1 MTRTQSILLG
11 ILFLLI
17 VAVNIFLQS
26 ASWRHPIENYIN
38 QQLSDDTGW
47 TVNIPELEGNL
58 LGKVEGK
65 GMRFIHENGT
75 VILFA
80 DFGIKVNY
88 LKSLFTAPT
97 LSLLS
102 VENIIVSPV
111 VNIDSLEFETDL
123 DSVQVNVPSNLQF
136 AIDRLKIG
144 GRVEIPINDKSHYV
158 DIRLDSRLNVRPDE
172 KEFFISELSATV
184 NDTAGFGVM
193 RNTTL
198 SILETSAHFTQASGT
213 INGLPFEGEFHYD
226 WTIQPELSGNI
237 HIEHYDFPRDVFEDL
252 PLDAKMSSIE
262 TFIHFESDLVHYN
275 GDVIIKNPLGLYM
288 KGEVS
293 LTNHDGYISLNRL
306 GLDSDETNLS
316 ISGLYEDNG
325 RISGNVLLTEF
336 DISKWVTDQDPS
348 NINGTVMME
357 GTIEKNKVNDISV
370 TMEINES
377 ELYGDRDI
385 SVSGT
390 FTFND
395 NLLNFASPLS
405 ISVGPSTVELKGS
418 INLNDD
424 LVDMDLKLK
433 DASIFLVNN
442 IWSDSL
448 NSGYATGDLTVSGN
462 VKNPSIKAELECTDL
477 GYRETHVDHIKMNA
491 HWIPLDESGEGFF
504 RGQIGKGSW
513 RDYSFDNGVVD
524 IDFSLG
530 GVNIQSAEFKQSDNY
545 LQISGTLLPDSVL
558 TLDRMQLAFEDHYFI
573 NSKPFS
579 MKLDPNKIEIFPF
592 EIHVDDGIASGQMTI
607 TDEIRGSFDLSNVN
621 ADIMKL
627 FTDDIRYHV
636 TGMCFGTISITE
648 KEKGVEMLLDLTLKN
663 GVAAQQY
670 FSEMKLS
677 GSLYNKLLFVNEVSL
692 VEEGKK
698 RISVSGSVPIGK
710 MEKGAREFD
719 FMILFDELDM
729 SVLTQFDPP
738 PIFIGG
744 KISGDYFLGGN
755 TGNTK
760 YNFDLQIN
768 DAIYGLV
775 PFGEVNMEGLFDG
788 KRLYFNEFTSH
799 YNGSKIYGSAYLPID
814 YNLGSENYREY
825 FQGDSIW
832 VDVIGDMKNME
843 FLTTYV
849 TTVDSIIGDIDFH
862 LEVLGPRE
870 DLKRNG
876 HLIAANTTIYSTQ
889 LDEPIYNVDSH
900 AEILSNLWTWNSFN
914 GSMVKDKSLIND
926 HNVSMSG
933 SMDMR
938 RFFDPKYD
946 LKIQGKDIHY
956 RTLLGD
962 IDGIVNVDLSLSG
975 RDTIDIEGTIEPV
988 DAVMYQEF
996 SSESEVEEVID
1007 ENATIYNY
1015 KLNFPVTGD
1024 FALRNSQFDAYLSGE
1039 LSMTQFGNR
1048 PADFGGELYVRDGK
1062 FYYYGDVFTI
1072 SDGYMVLDKKG
1083 FNPYLDI
1090 SAHTKIN
1097 QEQIYV
1103 QLVGR
1108 LDNPQLVL
1116 ESSSGFSDSD
1126 IIELLTIRSR
1136 FEDQEI
1142 SATGFGNSA
1151 QNILGA
1157 YLERQLE
1164 KNILQV
1170 TGLDQTDLID
1180 NVSISGTSGLIDP
1193 TSNEEFTISAER
1205 QLSQNLSLNYSY
1217 QRSFSLSNPT
1227 NNKVGVELK
1236 LSRYVSLVGNVDET
1250 GNMHVKYRLRYSY

>member
-1 MTRTQSILLG
+1 M
-11 ILFLLI
+11 
-17 VAVNIFLQS
+17 
-26 ASWRHPIENYIN
+26 
-38 QQLSDDTGW
+38 
-47 TVNIPELEGNL
+47 
-58 LGKVEGK
+58 
-65 GMRFIHENGT
+65 
-75 VILFA
+75 
-80 DFGIKVNY
+80 
-88 LKSLFTAPT
+88 
-97 LSLLS
+97 
-102 VENIIVSPV
+102 
-111 VNIDSLEFETDL
+111 
-123 DSVQVNVPSNLQF
+123 
-136 AIDRLKIG
+136 
-144 GRVEIPINDKSHYV
+144 
-158 DIRLDSRLNVRPDE
+158 
-172 KEFFISELSATV
+172 
-184 NDTAGFGVM
+184 
-193 RNTTL
+193 
-198 SILETSAHFTQASGT
+198 
-213 INGLPFEGEFHYD
+213 
-226 WTIQPELSGNI
+226 
-237 HIEHYDFPRDVFEDL
+237 
-252 PLDAKMSSIE
+252 
-262 TFIHFESDLVHYN
+262 
-275 GDVIIKNPLGLYM
+275 
-288 KGEVS
+288 
-293 LTNHDGYISLNRL
+293 
-306 GLDSDETNLS
+306 
-316 ISGLYEDNG
+316 
-325 RISGNVLLTEF
+325 
-336 DISKWVTDQDPS
+336 
-348 NINGTVMME
+348 
-357 GTIEKNKVNDISV
+357 
-370 TMEINES
+370 
-377 ELYGDRDI
+377 
-385 SVSGT
+385 
-390 FTFND
+390 
-395 NLLNFASPLS
+395 
-405 ISVGPSTVELKGS
+405 
-418 INLNDD
+418 
-424 LVDMDLKLK
+424 
-433 DASIFLVNN
+433 
-442 IWSDSL
+442 
-448 NSGYATGDLTVSGN
+448 
-462 VKNPSIKAELECTDL
+462 
-477 GYRETHVDHIKMNA
+477 
-491 HWIPLDESGEGFF
+491 
-504 RGQIGKGSW
+504 
-513 RDYSFDNGVVD
+513 D

-530 GVNIQSAEFKQSDNY
+530 GGNIQSAEFKQSDNY

-636 TGMCFGTISITE
+636 TGMSFGTISITE

-849 TTVDSIIGDIDFH
+849 TTVDSIIGDIDIH

-900 AEILSNLWTWNSFN
+900 AEILSNLWKWNSFN
-914 GSMVKDKSLIND
+914 GSMVKDESLVND

-962 IDGIVNVDLSLSG
+962 IDGIVNLDLSLSG

-1007 ENATIYNY
+1007 KNATIYTPN
-1015 KLNFPVTGD
+1015 LIS
-1024 FALRNSQFDAYLSGE
+1024 L
-1039 LSMTQFGNR
+1039 
-1048 PADFGGELYVRDGK
+1048 RDGK

-1170 TGLDQTDLID
+1170 TGLDQTGLID